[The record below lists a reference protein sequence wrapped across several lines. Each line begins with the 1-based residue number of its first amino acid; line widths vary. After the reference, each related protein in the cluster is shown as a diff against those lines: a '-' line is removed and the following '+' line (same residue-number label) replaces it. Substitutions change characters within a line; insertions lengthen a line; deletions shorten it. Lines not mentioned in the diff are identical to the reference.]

1 MLFLFLLFLSTV
13 DAMNHFQTHK
23 TRELLRKGNA
33 NLFVSVVDSV
43 QDKTLAFTNSERS
56 TIFIDAMKF
65 ECCPNTFTNVLWHEI
80 AHTHGRDH
88 NLIKGDI
95 MNYSMAKF
103 PDDRVAED
111 SYTFV

>member
-1 MLFLFLLFLSTV
+1 MLFLFLLFWSTV

-43 QDKTLAFTNSERS
+43 QDKTLAFTTADRM
-56 TIFIDAMKF
+56 TIHIDAVKF
-65 ECCPNTFTNVLWHEI
+65 ECCPNTFTNVMWHEI

-88 NLIKGDI
+88 SSTRGDI
-95 MNYSMAKF
+95 MNYSMTKF
-103 PDDRVAED
+103 PNGRVAED

>member
-1 MLFLFLLFLSTV
+1 MLFLFLLLMSMS

-43 QDKTLAFTNSERS
+43 QDKTLAFTTADRM
-56 TIFIDAMKF
+56 TIHIDAVKF
-65 ECCPNTFTNVLWHEI
+65 ECCPNTFTNVMWHEI

-88 NLIKGDI
+88 NAIQNDV
-95 MNYSMAKF
+95 MNYSMAKY
-103 PDDRVAED
+103 PNGRVAED